1 MIGEKLGKYT
11 ILEAVGNGSMGTV
24 YKAEDPEG
32 HLVAIKLVRSQ
43 ILFNMEK
50 RERFLQ
56 FALIASE
63 TRHKGICPII
73 EIADDNDDFFIIT
86 PFITGKTLE
95 KFFGKKPLA
104 CEKALDIALE
114 IGDALAALHK
124 TGAAH
129 RGLKPSNIWILS
141 ENPPAVL
148 LSDCCI
154 ARFTDIEERGSSR
167 ISGLGMDF
175 ADTLIPWRA
184 FAYMSPEQVRGDPV
198 DCRTDIFSLGVV
210 LYEILSG
217 RHPFEARNSLWRIS
231 AIIDAEPLP
240 LASKY
245 SWYPNELEKII
256 RKALAK
262 TPDARYQKI
271 QEMLADIRSVRSR
284 DSSRANVRINSPFM
298 IRKWLSA
305 FLRSVSCG
313 TLAAHR

>member
-11 ILEAVGNGSMGTV
+11 ILNVIGNGSMGTV

-43 ILFNMEK
+43 ILCSMEK

-56 FALIASE
+56 CALIASE

-73 EIADDNDDFFIIT
+73 EIADDNDNFFIIT
-86 PFITGKTLE
+86 PFLTGKTLE
-95 KFFGKKPLA
+95 NFSGKKPLA
-104 CEKALDIALE
+104 CEIALHITLE

-129 RGLKPSNIWILS
+129 RGIKPSNIWIFS
-141 ENPPAVL
+141 EHPLAVL

-154 ARFTDIEERGSSR
+154 GRFTEIAERSSAR
-167 ISGLGMDF
+167 NSEFAMDF
-175 ADTLIPWRA
+175 VDPLIPLGA
-184 FAYMSPEQVRGDPV
+184 FAYMSPEQVRGDPL

-210 LYEILSG
+210 LYEMLCG
-217 RHPFEARNSLWRIS
+217 RHPFEARNSLSRMS
-231 AIIDAEPLP
+231 AILDAKPAP

-245 SWYPNELEKII
+245 TSVPKGLEVII

-271 QEMLADIRSVRSR
+271 QEMLADIESVRAK
-284 DSSRANVRINSPFM
+284 DSSSANAFTSKPSEIK
-298 IRKWLSA
+298 KWLSA
-305 FLRSVSCG
+305 FIRSLS
-313 TLAAHR
+313 

>member
-11 ILEAVGNGSMGTV
+11 ILEVVGTGSMGTV

-43 ILFNMEK
+43 ILYSMEK

-56 FALIASE
+56 CALIASE

-73 EIADDNDDFFIIT
+73 EIADDNDDFFLIT
-86 PFITGKTLE
+86 PFVTGKTLE
-95 KFFGKKPLA
+95 NFAAKKPLA

-124 TGAAH
+124 TGIAH

-141 ENPPAVL
+141 ENPFAVL

-154 ARFTDIEERGSSR
+154 TRFTEIAEHGR
-167 ISGLGMDF
+167 MDF
-175 ADTLIPWRA
+175 ADSPIPLGA
-184 FAYMSPEQVRGDPV
+184 FAYMSPEQVRGDLV

-217 RHPFEARNSLWRIS
+217 RHPFEARNLLSRIS
-231 AIIDAEPLP
+231 AINDAEPLP
-240 LASKY
+240 LVSKY
-245 SWYPNELEKII
+245 VSVPNGLETII

-262 TPDARYQKI
+262 TPDARYQNI
-271 QEMLADIRSVRSR
+271 QEMLADIKSVRGR
-284 DSSRANVRINSPFM
+284 DPLRTNVRINKPFE

-305 FLRSVSCG
+305 FLR
-313 TLAAHR
+313 